1 MGCNDIAT
9 YLTGGEGQGSA
20 VEGEGSPSDEQTED
34 PTGQSRCDGGVE
46 VGLEIDGGGVDAAV
60 TIDRGEDGG
69 VALVGGQGRVLDEE
83 ELSADFQGIVGSLAA
98 VHPDGST
105 VGDLLRGGQAVISH
119 REANPFDHVPQGC
132 IVGGVEDDL
141 IAGDSGARGAGYRI
155 YRLPAVEEG
164 ELVAFDERGVVV
176 DDRLRKLRHGGCR
189 AYGEGTEA
197 GVGSMHYAF
206 AADGTATLT
215 ATGMDGATTTYSGT
229 WTLSDDGVLSS
240 DLLPDMESWNVNWI
254 TPSTMILSCSGL
266 GTDEGDFLY
275 QIQFEAVTNA
285 GQK

>member
-1 MGCNDIAT
+1 
-9 YLTGGEGQGSA
+9 
-20 VEGEGSPSDEQTED
+20 
-34 PTGQSRCDGGVE
+34 
-46 VGLEIDGGGVDAAV
+46 
-60 TIDRGEDGG
+60 
-69 VALVGGQGRVLDEE
+69 
-83 ELSADFQGIVGSLAA
+83 
-98 VHPDGST
+98 
-105 VGDLLRGGQAVISH
+105 
-119 REANPFDHVPQGC
+119 
-132 IVGGVEDDL
+132 
-141 IAGDSGARGAGYRI
+141 
-155 YRLPAVEEG
+155 
-164 ELVAFDERGVVV
+164 
-176 DDRLRKLRHGGCR
+176 
-189 AYGEGTEA
+189 
-197 GVGSMHYAF
+197 MHYAF